1 MHMSAKLVMCMSLF
15 SLFDSVDMLP
25 YLHFRDLSVMCY
37 IAVIDFDQ
45 HTACT
50 QHCLGITSSVL

>member
-50 QHCLGITSSVL
+50 QHCP